1 MYDVIVVGAGPI
13 GSFIA
18 SRLAELDYR
27 VIALE
32 QKEDIGENVCCTG
45 IIS

>member
-45 IIS
+45 